1 MKKSLTVFLALSLM
15 FIFSNSYSQSIE
27 TSSHNSDNSSTLSLN
42 AKKSYGY
49 WEITPMGGVLFPVTS
64 MSENFEISARAG
76 LDITYRVNR
85 EVGIYGNFAYNMLTS
100 KASTTPNASYLS
112 YTVGPRYYFTNPKLK
127 STLFLEAGVGGY
139 TFTQDAYTT
148 TDPQGVNTNFPAAGD
163 TRFGFNAGIGG
174 DVYLSDNVSLMLK
187 TKYNVILG
195 DNTNSFIGVDGG
207 VNIRF

>member
-1 MKKSLTVFLALSLM
+1 MKKLLSITFAVALIFM
-15 FIFSNSYSQSIE
+15 FSDSYSQS
-27 TSSHNSDNSSTLSLN
+27 T
-42 AKKSYGY
+42 KKSYGY
-49 WEITPMGGVLFPVTS
+49 WELTPSGGVLFPIGA
-64 MSENFEISARAG
+64 MSENFEISGRAG
-76 LDITYRVNR
+76 LDVTYRVNR

-100 KASTTPNASYLS
+100 KTSSTPNASYMS

-127 STLFLEAGVGGY
+127 STLFVEAGVGGY

-148 TDPQGVNTNFPAAGD
+148 TDPQGVNTNFPGQGD

-174 DVYLSDNVSLMLK
+174 DIHMSDNVSLLLR
-187 TKYNVILG
+187 TKYNTILG

>member
-1 MKKSLTVFLALSLM
+1 MKKLLTVFITVTMM
-15 FIFSNSYSQSIE
+15 FVFSSSYSQNN
-27 TSSHNSDNSSTLSLN
+27 TSSHNSDNSSKLSLN
-42 AKKSYGY
+42 AKKNYQY
-49 WEITPMGGVLFPVTS
+49 WEITPMGGVLFPITA
-64 MSENFEISARAG
+64 MSESFEISARAG
-76 LDITYRVNR
+76 LDITYRINR

-100 KASTTPNASYLS
+100 KLSSTPNASYLS

-148 TDPQGVNTNFPAAGD
+148 TDPNGMSQNFPGGGD

-174 DVYLSDNVSLMLK
+174 DVFLSDNVSLMLK